1 MAFIAIQDHNVDMAI
16 NQNKQL
22 KLQRRM
28 KELGILEE
36 ELTEKFILGSGS
48 GGQKVNKTASSVYLK
63 HNPTGLEV
71 KCQQARSRELN
82 RYRARQELCERFAA
96 QILKEKTE
104 KQQKIEKLRRQK
116 RRRSKRA
123 QAKMLDEKRHHG
135 EKKSRRQSPRL
146 HDE

>member
-48 GGQKVNKTASSVYLK
+48 GGQKVNKTACVLWE
-63 HNPTGLEV
+63 T
-71 KCQQARSRELN
+71 
-82 RYRARQELCERFAA
+82 
-96 QILKEKTE
+96 
-104 KQQKIEKLRRQK
+104 
-116 RRRSKRA
+116 
-123 QAKMLDEKRHHG
+123 
-135 EKKSRRQSPRL
+135 
-146 HDE
+146 